1 MIDIDTQDMHLNVKL
16 LKYDTFYKVITRI
29 LLSLPKY
36 AKKHHIFLTNTHIGT
51 NCFSLFFFSTTQI
64 TVTYNFASKCQ
75 RVLSIHIKV
84 IYGKFI
90 HLLGTIWDDYKIT
103 FKYKNLQKLSFLYT
117 LYQQTLYIVFGY
129 CLCHT

>member
-1 MIDIDTQDMHLNVKL
+1 MMNLWHLKVKIFIRKVSCLQISLKNIITACDDDIDTQDMHLNVKL

-36 AKKHHIFLTNTHIGT
+36 AKKHHIFLTDTHIGT

-75 RVLSIHIKV
+75 RILSIHIKV

-90 HLLGTIWDDYKIT
+90 HLL
-103 FKYKNLQKLSFLYT
+103 LYEM
-117 LYQQTLYIVFGY
+117 IIK
-129 CLCHT
+129 